1 MDNVKFDEA
10 TQKELTTFLERE
22 QAQARVNSTVH
33 SLTSMCWDKCI
44 TGTPGSRFARGEE
57 SCLLNCVDRFM
68 DTSLYII
75 KTIEGQR
82 SQQMQS

>member
-22 QAQARVNSTVH
+22 QAQARINSTVH
-33 SLTSMCWDKCI
+33 NLTSMCWDKCV

-68 DTSLYII
+68 DTSLFII
-75 KTIEGQR
+75 KTIEAQR
-82 SQQMQS
+82 PQQS

>member
-1 MDNVKFDEA
+1 MDNFKFDEA

-22 QAQARVNSTVH
+22 QAQARINSTVH
-33 SLTSMCWDKCI
+33 NLTSMCWDKCV

-68 DTSLYII
+68 DTSLFII

-82 SQQMQS
+82 SQQS

>member
-1 MDNVKFDEA
+1 MDNFKFDEA

-33 SLTSMCWDKCI
+33 NLTSMCWDKCV

-68 DTSLYII
+68 DTSLFII

-82 SQQMQS
+82 SQQS

>member
-10 TQKELTTFLERE
+10 TQKELATFLERE
-22 QAQARVNSTVH
+22 QAQARINSTVH
-33 SLTSMCWDKCI
+33 NLTSMCWDKCV
-44 TGTPGSRFARGEE
+44 TSTPGSRFARGEE

-68 DTSLYII
+68 DTSLFII

-82 SQQMQS
+82 SQQP

>member
-10 TQKELTTFLERE
+10 TQKELATFLERE
-22 QAQARVNSTVH
+22 QAQARINSTVH
-33 SLTSMCWDKCI
+33 NLTSMCWDKCV

-68 DTSLYII
+68 DTSLFII

-82 SQQMQS
+82 SQQS

>member
-10 TQKELTTFLERE
+10 TQKELATFLERE
-22 QAQARVNSTVH
+22 QAQARINSTVH
-33 SLTSMCWDKCI
+33 NLTSMCWDKCV

-68 DTSLYII
+68 DTSLFII
-75 KTIEGQR
+75 KTIESQR
-82 SQQMQS
+82 PQQS

>member
-10 TQKELTTFLERE
+10 TQKELATFLERE
-22 QAQARVNSTVH
+22 QAQARINSTVH
-33 SLTSMCWDKCI
+33 NLTSMCWDKCV
-44 TGTPGSRFARGEE
+44 TSTPGSRFARGEE

-68 DTSLYII
+68 DTSLFII

-82 SQQMQS
+82 SQQS

>member
-10 TQKELTTFLERE
+10 TQKELATFLERE
-22 QAQARVNSTVH
+22 QAQARINSTVH
-33 SLTSMCWDKCI
+33 NLTSMCWDKCV

-68 DTSLYII
+68 DTSLFII
-75 KTIEGQR
+75 KTIESQR
-82 SQQMQS
+82 PQ

>member
-1 MDNVKFDEA
+1 MDNFKFDEA

-22 QAQARVNSTVH
+22 QAQARINSTVH
-33 SLTSMCWDKCI
+33 NLTSMCWDKCV

-57 SCLLNCVDRFM
+57 GCLLNCVDRFM
-68 DTSLYII
+68 DTSLFII

-82 SQQMQS
+82 SQQS

>member
-22 QAQARVNSTVH
+22 QAQARINSTVH
-33 SLTSMCWDKCI
+33 NLTSMCWDKCV

-68 DTSLYII
+68 DTSLFII

-82 SQQMQS
+82 SQQS